1 MINLNNK
8 KQPIGLS
15 IIFATV
21 GIITAIVGV
30 LAYRNNTKQQLI
42 QKEVLEIDREIKLLQ
57 LAQERKKQK

>member
-8 KQPIGLS
+8 KQPLTLS

-30 LAYRNNTKQQLI
+30 LAYRNNRRVQEI
-42 QKEVLEIDREIKLLQ
+42 QREVLSIDKEIKLLQ
-57 LAQERKKQK
+57 LAKEKQKA